1 LVNFYLTYFYLICFV
16 LFCFGVLVM
25 TKLLWFQSGI
35 LPVSLMRP
43 FFNSSQQ
50 CLPRLRAQQGFSLIE
65 ISIVTTLMMLI
76 AIIGIPAIQGYV
88 IENKVPRVAEEMQ
101 RFVARM
107 KANTNGF
114 GASPYLG
121 LDSGALA
128 NALRTSSVVAVTGF
142 GARANVAHGL
152 GGTGHSGRGVI
163 SVEPQTVPGASSG
176 SAFSLTLNDVNQ
188 AACPALASI
197 LQRLAEVVT
206 IAGAS
211 GPIMVKNSLTEP
223 HMPYNPMLADAQC
236 ISGDRNT
243 FVFTIR

>member
-1 LVNFYLTYFYLICFV
+1 
-16 LFCFGVLVM
+16 M
-25 TKLLWFQSGI
+25 TKLFSVFVDDLMGGLRRFSFDVPGQSRQGW
-35 LPVSLMRP
+35 V
-43 FFNSSQQ
+43 
-50 CLPRLRAQQGFSLIE
+50 AQRGFSLIE

-114 GASPYLG
+114 GATPYLG
-121 LDSGALA
+121 IDSGALA
-128 NALRTSSVVAVTGF
+128 NALRTSSVVSVAGF
-142 GARANVAHGL
+142 GARASVAHGL

-163 SVEPQTVPGASSG
+163 SVEPQAVPGASSG

-211 GPIMVKNSLTEP
+211 GPIMVKNALTEP
-223 HMPYNPMLADAQC
+223 NMPYNPMLADAQC
-236 ISGDRNT
+236 VSGDRNT

>member
-1 LVNFYLTYFYLICFV
+1 
-16 LFCFGVLVM
+16 M
-25 TKLLWFQSGI
+25 TKQFS
-35 LPVSLMRP
+35 VSVDGLIYGLSR
-43 FFNSSQQ
+43 FSFDT
-50 CLPRLRAQQGFSLIE
+50 PRQRRQRWVAQRGFSLIE

-114 GASPYLG
+114 GATPYLG
-121 LDSGALA
+121 IDSGALA
-128 NALRTSSVVAVTGF
+128 NALRTSSVVSVAGF
-142 GARANVAHGL
+142 GARASVAHGL

-163 SVEPQTVPGASSG
+163 SVEPQAVPGAASG

-211 GPIMVKNSLTEP
+211 GPIMVKNALTEP
-223 HMPYNPMLADAQC
+223 NMPYNPMLADAQC
-236 ISGDRNT
+236 VSGDRNT

>member
-1 LVNFYLTYFYLICFV
+1 MNTPLLMHADALIVNLIRASLSWPSLSLPEYRARGLV
-16 LFCFGVLVM
+16 
-25 TKLLWFQSGI
+25 
-35 LPVSLMRP
+35 
-43 FFNSSQQ
+43 
-50 CLPRLRAQQGFSLIE
+50 AQRGFSLIE

-128 NALRTSSVVAVTGF
+128 NALRTSSVVSVTGF
-142 GARANVAHGL
+142 GPRASVAHGL

-163 SVEPQTVPGASSG
+163 SVEPQAVAGGSSG

-211 GPIMVKNSLTEP
+211 GPIMVKNTLTEP
-223 HMPYNPMLADAQC
+223 NMPYNPVLADAQC
-236 ISGDRNT
+236 VSGDRNT

>member
-1 LVNFYLTYFYLICFV
+1 MNTPLLKHADVLIVNL
-16 LFCFGVLVM
+16 M
-25 TKLLWFQSGI
+25 R
-35 LPVSLMRP
+35 VSLSP
-43 FFNSSQQ
+43 PSLSF
-50 CLPRLRAQQGFSLIE
+50 PGHRARGLAAQRGFSLIE

-88 IENKVPRVAEEMQ
+88 IENKVPRVAEELQ

-114 GASPYLG
+114 GVSPYLG

-128 NALRTSSVVAVTGF
+128 NALRTSSVVSVTGF
-142 GARANVAHGL
+142 GPRASVAHGL

-163 SVEPQTVPGASSG
+163 SVEPQAVAGGSSG
-176 SAFSLTLNDVNQ
+176 SAFSITLNDVNQ

-211 GPIMVKNSLTEP
+211 GPIMVKNTLTEP
-223 HMPYNPMLADAQC
+223 NMPYNPMLADAQC
-236 ISGDRNT
+236 VSGDRNT

>member
-1 LVNFYLTYFYLICFV
+1 MNTPLLRRADDLI
-16 LFCFGVLVM
+16 
-25 TKLLWFQSGI
+25 
-35 LPVSLMRP
+35 VSLMQTP
-43 FFNSSQQ
+43 LS
-50 CLPRLRAQQGFSLIE
+50 LPEQRAQRFSAQRGFSLIE

-121 LDSGALA
+121 LDGGALA
-128 NALRTSSVVAVTGF
+128 NALRSSSVVSVTGF
-142 GARANVAHGL
+142 GPRASVAHGL
-152 GGTGHSGRGVI
+152 GGTGHSGRGVV
-163 SVEPQTVPGASSG
+163 SVEPQAVPGGSSG

-206 IAGAS
+206 IAGVS
-211 GPIMVKNSLTEP
+211 GPMMVKNTLTEP
-223 HMPYNPMLADAQC
+223 NMPYNPVLADAQC
-236 ISGDRNT
+236 VSGDRNT

>member
-1 LVNFYLTYFYLICFV
+1 
-16 LFCFGVLVM
+16 M
-25 TKLLWFQSGI
+25 TKLFSVAVNELIG
-35 LPVSLMRP
+35 SLMR
-43 FFNSSQQ
+43 FSFDA
-50 CLPRLRAQQGFSLIE
+50 PRPRGRGWVAQRGFSLIE

-114 GASPYLG
+114 GATPYLG
-121 LDSGALA
+121 IDSGALA
-128 NALRTSSVVAVTGF
+128 NALRTSSVVSVAGF
-142 GARANVAHGL
+142 GARASIAHGL

-163 SVEPQTVPGASSG
+163 SVEPQAVPGASSG

-211 GPIMVKNSLTEP
+211 GPIMVKNALTEP
-223 HMPYNPMLADAQC
+223 NIPYNPMLADAQC
-236 ISGDRNT
+236 VSGDRNT

>member
-1 LVNFYLTYFYLICFV
+1 
-16 LFCFGVLVM
+16 M
-25 TKLLWFQSGI
+25 TKLLSISVGDWIGSEMQGSFD
-35 LPVSLMRP
+35 LPVQRGQSLV
-43 FFNSSQQ
+43 
-50 CLPRLRAQQGFSLIE
+50 AQRGFSLIE

-114 GASPYLG
+114 GAAPYAG
-121 LDSGALA
+121 IDSGALA
-128 NALRTSSVVAVTGF
+128 NALRSSSVVSVTGF
-142 GARANVAHGL
+142 GARASVAHGL

-163 SVEPQTVPGASSG
+163 SVEPQAVPGASSG
-176 SAFSLTLNDVNQ
+176 AAFTLTLNDVNQ

-211 GPIMVKNSLTEP
+211 GPITVKNALTEP
-223 HMPYNPMLADAQC
+223 NMPYNPMLADAQC
-236 ISGDRNT
+236 VSGDRNT

>member
-1 LVNFYLTYFYLICFV
+1 MNTPLLRRADDLI
-16 LFCFGVLVM
+16 
-25 TKLLWFQSGI
+25 
-35 LPVSLMRP
+35 VSLMQTP
-43 FFNSSQQ
+43 LS
-50 CLPRLRAQQGFSLIE
+50 LPEQRSRRFSAQRGFSLIE

-128 NALRTSSVVAVTGF
+128 NALRSSSVVSVTGF
-142 GARANVAHGL
+142 GPRASVAHGL

-163 SVEPQTVPGASSG
+163 SVEPQAVAGGSSG

-211 GPIMVKNSLTEP
+211 GPMMVKNTLTEP
-223 HMPYNPMLADAQC
+223 NMPYNPVLADAQC
-236 ISGDRNT
+236 VSGDRNT

>member
-1 LVNFYLTYFYLICFV
+1 MLISNTEEFLSEIAV
-16 LFCFGVLVM
+16 MGESVLVCDVDA
-25 TKLLWFQSGI
+25 TIRRTRFFSGAD
-35 LPVSLMRP
+35 LAPMGRDGRA
-43 FFNSSQQ
+43 SS
-50 CLPRLRAQQGFSLIE
+50 QQGFSLIE

-114 GASPYLG
+114 GASPYSG

-128 NALRTSSVVAVTGF
+128 NALRSSSVVAVAGF
-142 GARANVAHGL
+142 GSSATIAHGL
-152 GGTGHSGRGVI
+152 GGPGSSGRGVI
-163 SVEPQTVPGASSG
+163 IVAPQSIAGGPSG

-197 LQRLAEVVT
+197 LQRLAEQVT
-206 IAGAS
+206 VAGAA
-211 GPIMVKNSLTEP
+211 GPVTVKNALSEP
-223 HMPYNPMLADAQC
+223 YVPYNPVLADAQC
-236 ISGDRNT
+236 VSGDRNT

>member
-1 LVNFYLTYFYLICFV
+1 
-16 LFCFGVLVM
+16 M
-25 TKLLWFQSGI
+25 TKLFLVFSDDWIYERIALVSNLFQPCTKGFA
-35 LPVSLMRP
+35 RKR
-43 FFNSSQQ
+43 
-50 CLPRLRAQQGFSLIE
+50 RLNQRRVHGLGLSAGTTQKQAGFSLIE

-114 GASPYLG
+114 GVSPYAG
-121 LDSGALA
+121 VDSGTLA
-128 NALRTSSVVAVTGF
+128 NALRTSSVVSVTGF
-142 GARANVAHGL
+142 GSGASIAHGL
-152 GGTGHSGRGVI
+152 GGTGSSGRGVI
-163 SVEPQTVPGASSG
+163 IVAPQAVAGASNG

-188 AACPALASI
+188 AACPGLASI

-206 IAGAS
+206 IAGAA

-223 HMPYNPMLADAQC
+223 HMAYNPMLADAQC
-236 ISGDRNT
+236 VSGDRNT

>member
-1 LVNFYLTYFYLICFV
+1 
-16 LFCFGVLVM
+16 M
-25 TKLLWFQSGI
+25 TKIFSMYADNLIGTLLRFSFESPTRSTQS
-35 LPVSLMRP
+35 LA
-43 FFNSSQQ
+43 
-50 CLPRLRAQQGFSLIE
+50 AQRGFSLIE

-114 GASPYLG
+114 GATPYLG
-121 LDSGALA
+121 IDSGALA
-128 NALRTSSVVAVTGF
+128 NALRSSSVVSVSGF
-142 GARANVAHGL
+142 GARASVAHGL

-163 SVEPQTVPGASSG
+163 SVEPQAVPGASSG

-211 GPIMVKNSLTEP
+211 GPIMVKNALTEP
-223 HMPYNPMLADAQC
+223 NMPYNPMLADAQC
-236 ISGDRNT
+236 VSGDRNT

>member
-1 LVNFYLTYFYLICFV
+1 MNKPFLMQADALIVSLVRVI
-16 LFCFGVLVM
+16 
-25 TKLLWFQSGI
+25 
-35 LPVSLMRP
+35 LMRP
-43 FFNSSQQ
+43 VLF
-50 CLPRLRAQQGFSLIE
+50 LPQPCARGLAAQRGFSLIE

-128 NALRTSSVVAVTGF
+128 NALRSSSVGSVTGF
-142 GARANVAHGL
+142 GPRASIAHGL
-152 GGTGHSGRGVI
+152 GGAGHSGRGVI
-163 SVEPQTVPGASSG
+163 SVEPQAVAGGSSG

-197 LQRLAEVVT
+197 LQRLADVVT

-211 GPIMVKNSLTEP
+211 GPIMVKNTLTEP

-236 ISGDRNT
+236 VSGDRNT

>member
-1 LVNFYLTYFYLICFV
+1 MNTPLLMQADALIVNLIRAS
-16 LFCFGVLVM
+16 LSWPSLSLPGHHM
-25 TKLLWFQSGI
+25 RGLL
-35 LPVSLMRP
+35 
-43 FFNSSQQ
+43 
-50 CLPRLRAQQGFSLIE
+50 AQRGFSLIE

-128 NALRTSSVVAVTGF
+128 NALRTSSVVSVTGF
-142 GARANVAHGL
+142 GPRASVAHGL

-163 SVEPQTVPGASSG
+163 SVEPQAVAGGSSG

-211 GPIMVKNSLTEP
+211 GPIMVKNTLTEP
-223 HMPYNPMLADAQC
+223 SMPYNPVLADAQC
-236 ISGDRNT
+236 VSGDRNT

>member
-1 LVNFYLTYFYLICFV
+1 
-16 LFCFGVLVM
+16 M
-25 TKLLWFQSGI
+25 TKFFS
-35 LPVSLMRP
+35 VSVDDLIGGLRRFSFDAP
-43 FFNSSQQ
+43 GQCSQGWV
-50 CLPRLRAQQGFSLIE
+50 AQRGFSLIE

-114 GASPYLG
+114 GATPYLG
-121 LDSGALA
+121 IDSGALA
-128 NALRTSSVVAVTGF
+128 NALRTSSVVSVAGF
-142 GARANVAHGL
+142 GARASVAHGL

-211 GPIMVKNSLTEP
+211 GPIMVKNALTEP
-223 HMPYNPMLADAQC
+223 NMPYNPMLADAQC
-236 ISGDRNT
+236 VSGDRNT